1 MISNTMP
8 IDMPTDT
15 KQGDAVKEELYK
27 PTVGSHGYET
37 LLVRKEGAIDW
48 LTLNRPQ
55 SLNAMSRTMMLEL
68 QHYFGELYTNHDV
81 RVVVLT
87 GAGRG
92 FCAGLDL
99 KEDRDENELGPVN
112 GLRVQR
118 RVSEI
123 VMRMRRA
130 PQPIVALING
140 PASGGGFALA
150 LASDIR
156 IAAPSAR
163 MNAAF
168 IRIGLTACD
177 VGVSYFLPRLVGSA
191 LASELLLTGR
201 FIDAERAQQV
211 GLVSRVVAPEGLA
224 DAGREIATE
233 IIGNSPV
240 GVRLTKECL
249 NMSIDAGSL
258 EAVIAMEDRQQ
269 ILVAQTGDMREGVSA
284 FLSKRPPDYQDR

>member
-1 MISNTMP
+1 M
-8 IDMPTDT
+8 TD
-15 KQGDAVKEELYK
+15 DLYE
-27 PTVGSHGYET
+27 PRVNADGTYQT
-37 LLVRKEGAIDW
+37 LQVVKEGAIDFV
-48 LTLNRPQ
+48 TLNRPTA
-55 SLNAMSRTMMLEL
+55 LNAMSRTMMLEL
-68 QHYFGELYTNHDV
+68 QHYFGALYTDHSV

-99 KEDRDENELGPVN
+99 KEERADETGPVA

-130 PQPIVALING
+130 PQPIIALING

-156 IAAPSAR
+156 IAAPAAR

-201 FIDAERAQQV
+201 FIDAARAERV
-211 GLVSRVVAPEGLA
+211 GLVSQVVAQDELLA
-224 DAGREIATE
+224 AGRAMAHEMLA
-233 IIGNSPV
+233 NSPI

-249 NMSIDAGSL
+249 NMSIDAGGL

-269 ILVAQTGDMREGVSA
+269 ILVAQTGDMREGVGA
-284 FLSKRPPDYQDR
+284 FLEKRKPTYRDA

>member
-1 MISNTMP
+1 MSDDFYQP
-8 IDMPTDT
+8 RDP
-15 KQGDAVKEELYK
+15 GAA
-27 PTVGSHGYET
+27 GYET
-37 LLVRKEGAIDW
+37 LTVEKEGAIDW
-48 LTLNRPQ
+48 LTLNRPEA
-55 SLNAMSRTMMLEL
+55 LNAMSRTMMLEL
-68 QHYFGELYTNHDV
+68 QHYFGELYTDHTV
-81 RVVVLT
+81 RVVILR

-99 KEDRDENELGPVN
+99 KEDRGDEGGGAVT

-130 PQPIVALING
+130 PQPVISLIHG

-156 IAAPSAR
+156 LGGPKLR

-191 LASELLLTGR
+191 VASELLLTGR
-201 FIDAERAQQV
+201 FIDAERARAI
-211 GLVSRVVAPEGLA
+211 GLVSDVVDEDKLA
-224 DAGREIATE
+224 EAGRAMAAEILA
-233 IIGNSPV
+233 NSPI

-249 NMSIDAGSL
+249 NMSVDAGSL
-258 EAVIAMEDRQQ
+258 ESVIAMEDRQQ
-269 ILVAQTGDMREGVSA
+269 ILVSTTNDMKEGVAA
-284 FLSKRPPDYQDR
+284 FLEKRPASYSDQ

>member
-1 MISNTMP
+1 MS
-8 IDMPTDT
+8 D
-15 KQGDAVKEELYK
+15 LYE
-27 PTVGSHGYET
+27 PRPPGPNGYAT
-37 LLVRKEGAIDW
+37 LRVEKEGPIDW
-48 LTLNRPQ
+48 LTLNRPEA
-55 SLNAMSRTMMLEL
+55 LNALSRTMMLEL
-68 QHYFGELYTNHDV
+68 QHYFGALYTDHSV
-81 RVVVLT
+81 RVVILT

-99 KEDRDENELGPVN
+99 KEERDEREGGPVS

-123 VMRMRRA
+123 IMRMRRA
-130 PQPIVALING
+130 PQPIISLVNG

-156 IAAPSAR
+156 IAAPPAR

-201 FIDAERAQQV
+201 FIDAGRALRV
-211 GLVSRVVAPEGLA
+211 GLVSDVVDVEHLPE
-224 DAGREIATE
+224 AGRAMAHEILA
-233 IIGNSPV
+233 NSPV

-249 NMSIDAGSL
+249 NMSIDAGGL

-269 ILVAQTGDMREGVSA
+269 ILTAQTGDMREGVSA
-284 FLSKRPPDYQDR
+284 FLGKRPAHYKDA

>member
-1 MISNTMP
+1 M
-8 IDMPTDT
+8 TD
-15 KQGDAVKEELYK
+15 DLYK
-27 PTVGSHGYET
+27 PRRPGADGRYET
-37 LLVRKEGAIDW
+37 LIVEKEGAIDW
-48 LTLNRPQ
+48 VTLNRPD

-68 QHYFGELYTNHDV
+68 QDYFGELYTDHSV
-81 RVVVLT
+81 RVVILR
-87 GAGRG
+87 GAGRA

-99 KEDRDENELGPVN
+99 KEDRSDEGGGVVT

-130 PQPIVALING
+130 PQPVISLIHG
-140 PASGGGFALA
+140 AASGGGFALA

-156 IAAPSAR
+156 IAGPQAR

-168 IRIGLTACD
+168 IRIGLSACD

-201 FIDAERAQQV
+201 FIDAERAKAV
-211 GLVSRVVAPEGLA
+211 GLVSDVVPDAELA
-224 DAGREIATE
+224 EAGRRIANEILA
-233 IIGNSPV
+233 NSPI

-269 ILVAQTGDMREGVSA
+269 ILASTTGDMREGVAA
-284 FLSKRPPDYQDR
+284 FLEKRKPRYKDQ

>member
-1 MISNTMP
+1 MAKIMT
-8 IDMPTDT
+8 
-15 KQGDAVKEELYK
+15 EELYR
-27 PTVGSHGYET
+27 PSPPNDGYQT
-37 LLVRKEGAIDW
+37 LIVEKEGAIDW
-48 LTLNRPQ
+48 LTLNRPDA
-55 SLNAMSRTMMLEL
+55 LNAMSRTMMLEL
-68 QHYFGELYTNHDV
+68 QHYFGELYTDHAV
-81 RVVVLT
+81 RVVVLR

-99 KEDRDENELGPVN
+99 KEDRSDEPSGAVA

-130 PQPIVALING
+130 PQPIISLIHG

-156 IAAPSAR
+156 IAGPKAR

-191 LASELLLTGR
+191 AASELLLTGR
-201 FIDAERAQQV
+201 FLDAERARAI
-211 GLVSRVVAPEGLA
+211 GLVSNVVGDDDLEE
-224 DAGREIATE
+224 AGRAMANEILA
-233 IIGNSPV
+233 NSPV

-249 NMSIDAGSL
+249 NMSVDAGSL

-269 ILVAQTGDMREGVSA
+269 ILTSTTGDMREGVSA
-284 FLSKRPPDYQDR
+284 FLEKRPAVYKDA

>member
-1 MISNTMP
+1 MADERYQPRSNP
-8 IDMPTDT
+8 D
-15 KQGDAVKEELYK
+15 
-27 PTVGSHGYET
+27 GSYET
-37 LLVRKEGAIDW
+37 LQVEKEGAIDW
-48 LTLNRPQ
+48 LTLNRPEA
-55 SLNAMSRTMMLEL
+55 LNAMSRTMMLEL
-68 QHYFGELYTNHDV
+68 QHYFGALYTDHSV
-81 RVVVLT
+81 RVVILR

-99 KEDRDENELGPVN
+99 KEDRSGEPVGAVV

-130 PQPIVALING
+130 PQPIISLIHG

-156 IAAPSAR
+156 IAGPMAR

-177 VGVSYFLPRLVGSA
+177 VGVSYFLPRLVGSS

-201 FIDAERAQQV
+201 FIDAQRARSV
-211 GLVSRVVAPEGLA
+211 GLVSDVVDDA
-224 DAGREIATE
+224 DLQQAGRAIAEEIL
-233 IIGNSPV
+233 GNSPV

-249 NMSIDAGSL
+249 NMSVDAGSL

-269 ILVAQTGDMREGVSA
+269 ILTSTTGDMREGVAA
-284 FLSKRPPDYQDR
+284 FLEKRPAQYKDA